1 MRRFR
6 SSGLFQKLK
15 DINYKN
21 VIYVLLIYASI
32 ILSLVFGQINN
43 ANNGAFGNGMNEW
56 QTILF
61 YFFILTLYGVS
72 FFIAYRNKIIQFNK
86 KTIITIGIMGAVLI
100 YFVFLNLFSDFSY
113 ILTEMGYQNKDPIT
127 VLMRI
132 QGILDVSLSLLM
144 TYSFLFLI
152 PQIYPKNSHVKLVSY
167 FVIFFTLVASIYS
180 LATEIDTYKT
190 MLESFDFISKERRI
204 GCLSFFTYANV
215 FGHLHLFC
223 IIAIFLLS
231 IVHKKKWI
239 MIFSLIN
246 VLFIYFSGCRGALLA
261 ALFFYLFSII
271 YLIIVRFKD
280 KKFVRATIATTFISA
295 FICIVIGVVF
305 GFIMMLAV
313 DPGNAFSGL
322 GVLLSKGFSSMND
335 FSSVLRAAT
344 PMMLTGLSIAV
355 SYKLGMF
362 NIGITGQVTAGAF
375 VGICLALSG
384 WNWFFCLLFGAISG
398 GLIGFISGIMKAKLN
413 VNEVLSGIMLNWIV
427 YYLIG
432 VLSSGTTGLIPAS
445 FKDRNQMDYF
455 ATVPTDG
462 RVPSIASDI
471 LPGVTY
477 GLIIAIILI
486 IIMQF
491 VMTKTTFGF
500 ELRASGTNKHAASY
514 AGISQ
519 TKSIVLALTIS
530 GAIGG
535 LAGYIIYANAD
546 FPLNFLWNSNSNTLI
561 ADGFTGI
568 SVSLIGQNS
577 PIGCILSSIIIAF
590 ITQAQ
595 TALINASPLYNI
607 HYTELIKAVI
617 IYVASFSSFFN
628 IVFKKWGSDDL
639 KNFFNP
645 RALFK
650 IKHKEIPVTD
660 EGPVNVEKADDV
672 EVLEPKDAIEPSN
685 EDGEKSEIKEDE
697 DHAN

>member
-1 MRRFR
+1 MRRFS

-152 PQIYPKNSHVKLVSY
+152 PQIYPKSSHVKLVSY

-180 LATEIDTYKT
+180 LATEINTYKT
-190 MLESFDFISKERRI
+190 MLESFDFISKERGI

-246 VLFIYFSGCRGALLA
+246 VLLVYFSGCRGALLS

-280 KKFVRATIATTFISA
+280 KKFVRATITTTFISA
-295 FICIVIGVVF
+295 FILFIVLESTVFNNIEIEGYTFKDIVGKIFYYIGGERVGTFKYFFEHGSINNIIFGYGYNLNDYINRTISENYNAHNSFVELYTTGGVF
-305 GFIMMLAV
+305 LAIV
-313 DPGNAFSGL
+313 YIILLIVLIRRVILIAKNGKLEISLFFFVTLFTYTIHSLSEGYPLLFNYFGGGL
-322 GVLLSKGFSSMND
+322 M
-335 FSSVLRAAT
+335 
-344 PMMLTGLSIAV
+344 
-355 SYKLGMF
+355 
-362 NIGITGQVTAGAF
+362 GAF
-375 VGICLALSG
+375 L
-384 WNWFFCLLFGAISG
+384 
-398 GLIGFISGIMKAKLN
+398 
-413 VNEVLSGIMLNWIV
+413 VL
-427 YYLIG
+427 
-432 VLSSGTTGLIPAS
+432 
-445 FKDRNQMDYF
+445 
-455 ATVPTDG
+455 
-462 RVPSIASDI
+462 VPSIYYHDI
-471 LPGVTY
+471 KGNVLD
-477 GLIIAIILI
+477 IIHL
-486 IIMQF
+486 
-491 VMTKTTFGF
+491 
-500 ELRASGTNKHAASY
+500 
-514 AGISQ
+514 
-519 TKSIVLALTIS
+519 
-530 GAIGG
+530 
-535 LAGYIIYANAD
+535 
-546 FPLNFLWNSNSNTLI
+546 
-561 ADGFTGI
+561 
-568 SVSLIGQNS
+568 
-577 PIGCILSSIIIAF
+577 
-590 ITQAQ
+590 
-595 TALINASPLYNI
+595 
-607 HYTELIKAVI
+607 
-617 IYVASFSSFFN
+617 
-628 IVFKKWGSDDL
+628 FKKADEEQLDIY
-639 KNFFNP
+639 N
-645 RALFK
+645 RYFK
-650 IKHKEIPVTD
+650 I
-660 EGPVNVEKADDV
+660 
-672 EVLEPKDAIEPSN
+672 
-685 EDGEKSEIKEDE
+685 
-697 DHAN
+697 